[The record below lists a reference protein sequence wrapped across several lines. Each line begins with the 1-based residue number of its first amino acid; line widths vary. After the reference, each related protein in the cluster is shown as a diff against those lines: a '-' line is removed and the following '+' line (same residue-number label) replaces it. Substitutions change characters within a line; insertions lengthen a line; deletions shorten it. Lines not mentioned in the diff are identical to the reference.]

1 MVDRGGADE
10 LADEDE
16 EDCVADPEARRDEG
30 HCDHIEGDEQSAEVK
45 LRRHPGRQPHVAE
58 RFRRGGA
65 RERDPQREAEEDHRG
80 RHRAAEPRARSEEH
94 TSELQSLMRISYAVF
109 SLKKKTTTSSNTTY

>member
-65 RERDPQREAEEDHRG
+65 RERDQQREAEE
-80 RHRAAEPRARSEEH
+80 RSEEH
-94 TSELQSLMRISYAVF
+94 TSELQSLMRISYDVF
-109 SLKKKTTTSSNTTY
+109 CLKKKKKCIN

>member
-65 RERDPQREAEEDHRG
+65 RERDQQRT
-80 RHRAAEPRARSEEH
+80 EEH
-94 TSELQSLMRISYAVF
+94 TSELQSLMRISYADF
-109 SLKKKTTTSSNTTY
+109 FPNTNKPYLIRICRQKT